1 MANYNI
7 TAPDGTKYQ
16 VTAPDDASQ
25 ADVMARVQAQ
35 HQPTQVAPE
44 EPSLL
49 SKLASG
55 ANAAVSATMFP
66 GTSAISSLAQKL
78 PQSSNP
84 AIAWLQNKI
93 AQGPL
98 SNIGEATNAV
108 SSIPTQ
114 VLTNKVNDI
123 NRIQASPLFGKRP
136 ADYGAQSNAAL
147 QAGAD
152 VVGGL
157 APMLITP
164 EAEAPKAAALL
175 EKTPFQTAREL
186 NLVIPPSY
194 AQLKGAQTTI
204 SPTVE
209 GLVGAPK
216 AAVEASVKNA
226 PAINSAVAKDL
237 PSFEKGAEFSDENL
251 DEAAKPYYD
260 KYTKTKALGK
270 NIPIDSQFKDGVSS
284 IGQESSDAFPMDS
297 SPQLDKLKQ
306 AYLQPDS
313 FGSNGAVL
321 KIRQLRSDAGLNISS
336 RDPERMQLGYAQR
349 KIATLIEDQ
358 MDRYASSR
366 PEGFDNPNLISD
378 FRDARTQIA
387 KIETARDARLP
398 GTTDIS
404 PARLFRMKNNGNV
417 PLSGN
422 MDKIADLY
430 GNFKPA
436 LQDAAPLRNKT
447 AYNRF
452 EGAIGAGGTV
462 LSVAQKNP
470 GIFLKTMGLL
480 AAPPL
485 ARKAL
490 LSAPFQNAMLPG
502 ATNPFLYGLK
512 NPLLTGAITQ
522 GNK

>member
-1 MANYNI
+1 MTQTVTI
-7 TAPDGTKYQ
+7 KGIGDIDFPDGM
-16 VTAPDDASQ
+16 SQ
-25 ADVMARVQAQ
+25 ADMTAAIQQHFPQIHNPAQTKIPGYQASDTGQ
-35 HQPTQVAPE
+35 FTPTQPTNPIVNAIANVGADTLRHQGVPLDTMSAGINDVTDIPRQ
-44 EPSLL
+44 LL
-49 SKLASG
+49 SQKADTINKLQAFS
-55 ANAAVSATMFP
+55 N
-66 GTSAISSLAQKL
+66 KL
-78 PQSSNP
+78 QGKPQ
-84 AIAWLQNKI
+84 
-93 AQGPL
+93 G
-98 SNIGEATNAV
+98 
-108 SSIPTQ
+108 
-114 VLTNKVNDI
+114 
-123 NRIQASPLFGKRP
+123 
-136 ADYGAQSNAAL
+136 DYGAQSNAAL
-147 QAGAD
+147 QAFSD
-152 VVGGL
+152 VTGNL
-157 APMLITP
+157 LPMAIAP
-164 EAEAPKAAALL
+164 EADAPKVAALA

-237 PSFEKGAEFSDENL
+237 PSFEKGAEFTDENL
-251 DEAAKPYYD
+251 DAAAKPYYD
-260 KYTKTKALGK
+260 KYTQTKALGK
-270 NIPIDSQFKDGVSS
+270 NIPIDSQFKSGVAS

-297 SPQLDKLKQ
+297 SPALDKLKQ
-306 AYLQPDS
+306 AYLAPDS

-321 KIRQLRSDAGLNISS
+321 KIRQLRSDGNLNIAS

-404 PARLFRMKNNGNV
+404 PARLFRMKNNSNV

-422 MDKIADLY
+422 MDAIADLY

-447 AYNRF
+447 MLNRF
-452 EGAIGAGGTV
+452 EGGIGALGAGM
-462 LSVAQKNP
+462 SIARDNP
-470 GIFLKTMGLL
+470 SIFLKTAGVL
-480 AAPPL
+480 AAPPIT
-485 ARKAL
+485 RKVL
-490 LSAPFQNAMLPG
+490 LSAPFQNAMLPKALSPLDLLLRGQTNRLGVGG
-502 ATNPFLYGLK
+502 AQQFLQ
-512 NPLLTGAITQ
+512 NPL
-522 GNK
+522 GNQ